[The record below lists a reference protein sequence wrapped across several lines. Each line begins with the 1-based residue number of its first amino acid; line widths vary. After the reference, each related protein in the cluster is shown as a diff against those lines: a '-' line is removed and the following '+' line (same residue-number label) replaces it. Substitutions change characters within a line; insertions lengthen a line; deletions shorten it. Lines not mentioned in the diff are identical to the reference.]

1 MTGVAERRPA
11 RRWIAAG
18 LVALAVV
25 AIGFAIGRFSLFD
38 NAPAVPNAADI
49 GFARDMQVHH
59 DQAVEMAMIAYHGTQ
74 DATIDALSY
83 DIATGQA
90 AQNGMM
96 FEWLTQWGVPQ
107 QGTLMSWMGDADGHG
122 AHTASAGTDPAAVRA
137 AMGMATDQELA
148 SLRDATGT
156 DQDCRFLALMIRH
169 HQGAIPMADAV
180 LERGSIPR
188 VLQVAQTMKENQTAE
203 IDAMRASE
211 ARLGCSAG

>member
-1 MTGVAERRPA
+1 MTGVAERRPG
-11 RRWIAAG
+11 RWIAAG
-18 LVALAVV
+18 LAALAVIAV
-25 AIGFAIGRFSLFD
+25 GFAIGRFSLFD
-38 NAPAVPNAADI
+38 NGPAVPNAADI

-59 DQAVEMAMIAYHGTQ
+59 DQAVEMAMIAYEET
-74 DATIDALSY
+74 DDETVRALSY

-122 AHTASAGTDPAAVRA
+122 SHGTAADADPAEVRA
-137 AMGMATDQELA
+137 SMGMATDAELA
-148 SLRDATGT
+148 ELRSATGT
-156 DQDCRFLALMIRH
+156 ALDCQFLTLMIRH

-188 VLQVAQTMKENQTAE
+188 VLQVAETMKTNQTAE
-203 IDAMRASE
+203 IDAMRASQ

>member
-1 MTGVAERRPA
+1 MTERTERRPG
-11 RRWIAAG
+11 RWIAAG

-25 AIGFAIGRFSLFD
+25 AVGFAIGRFSLFD

-59 DQAVEMAMIAYHGTQ
+59 DQAVEMAMIAYQGTQ
-74 DATIDALSY
+74 DDTVRALSY

-107 QGTLMSWMGDADGHG
+107 QGTLMSWMGDTDAHGSHG
-122 AHTASAGTDPAAVRA
+122 AGADADPAELRA
-137 AMGMATDQELA
+137 SMGMATDAELA
-148 SLRDATGT
+148 ELRSASGT
-156 DQDCRFLALMIRH
+156 ALDCQFLTLMIRH
-169 HQGAIPMADAV
+169 HEGAIPMAEAV

-188 VLQVAQTMKENQTAE
+188 VLQVAETMKTNQTAE
-203 IDAMRASE
+203 IDAMRASQ
-211 ARLGCSAG
+211 ARLGCAAG